1 MLSDISI
8 TSRLDFAK
16 PKTKVFE
23 KLVEAK
29 RLESWNF
36 STNFDPLKTGLL
48 DVVRHGMLSGEDAA
62 KEVRAELKNLIVYGK
77 SSGCVRFRAICH

>member
-1 MLSDISI
+1 M
-8 TSRLDFAK
+8 
-16 PKTKVFE
+16 
-23 KLVEAK
+23 EAK

-48 DVVRHGMLSGEDAA
+48 DVVRHGMLSGKDAA

-77 SSGCVRFRAICH
+77 SSGCVRFRASYR